1 MNSQEVKNALKQLVD
16 RSTGIRVYFVD
27 EEGEI
32 KDSGLD
38 SSGLNDC
45 RKEFCASLEQKYID
59 NEGFTAPLLSDHDER
74 KHALYQFDFEDQ
86 PTEFAVLG
94 EALELAKDGEV
105 EAYQVADDKLSSIKA
120 VILILEDDN
129 GVLAGFYQHVYSVSL
144 LNADRG
150 MLNLTA
156 HETRIIK
163 LDQDVLKISPNFVFM
178 QLGDDILIENVKALE
193 SQLNFKKIIH
203 EKASR
208 CTEQLQEM
216 ELVEGL
222 EKFAG
227 KVAEETSF
235 ARKFVKVFN
244 ESAVI
249 EAGVTNEQL
258 IEYAKSKDYYSG
270 ALAYNEEGDKFKLD
284 NAKKCRAFLELLDDD
299 LLTSSLTG
307 RDYIARNK
315 DRI

>member
-1 MNSQEVKNALKQLVD
+1 MNSQEVKDALKQLVD

-45 RKEFCASLEQKYID
+45 KKEFCASLEQKYID

-74 KHALYQFDFEDQ
+74 KHALYQFDFDDQ
-86 PTEFAVLG
+86 PSEFSVLTEAM
-94 EALELAKDGEV
+94 ELAKEGELDTF
-105 EAYQVADDKLSSIKA
+105 QVADNKLSSIKA
-120 VILILEDDN
+120 IILMLEDAN

-163 LDQDVLKISPNFVFM
+163 LDQDVLKIGPNFVFM
-178 QLGDDILIENVKALE
+178 QLGENILIENVKALE

-216 ELVEGL
+216 ELVDGL

-227 KVAEETSF
+227 KVAEETGF

-270 ALAYNEEGDKFKLD
+270 ALAYSEDGDKFKLD